1 MNAIKASKFGLSL
14 AVFLC
19 VTLAGYVVSQII
31 WTAVTTERQI
41 VVPIVEPE
49 SVSSGTSVAMQAL
62 DVARAN
68 VFGQYR
74 APQAPQPTPVPT
86 PAPPPPRTPLTFE
99 LQGVMAG
106 LEGSG
111 TASIARASGQRGEL
125 FRVGDSVYGQ
135 ATLKAVYTDRVVFDR
150 NGTDETLAFNDSQL
164 VGDGTGLTQVANNTG
179 MASVSVGQAPV
190 YRVNEGGSGTTT
202 TFTNRGS
209 TDRST
214 QRGSQNAVGSN
225 RGPSADAIPPG
236 APATTDDARNMA
248 QSIIQGAQQDPERIL
263 ARYGLRVV
271 DNGYMVTGN
280 ARLLMAASLR
290 PGDVVVAVDGVPVGD
305 PAIDARRLQSV
316 LSKTSLQVEVLR
328 DGRNLRI
335 NYRIPSLF

>member
-14 AVFLC
+14 AVFVC

-31 WTAVTTERQI
+31 WTAATTEREI
-41 VVPIVEPE
+41 VVPAVQPE
-49 SVSSGTSVAMQAL
+49 QLSSGASVAMQAL
-62 DVARAN
+62 EVAQAN
-68 VFGQYR
+68 LFGEYR

-106 LEGSG
+106 PNGTG
-111 TASIARASGQRGEL
+111 TASIARSAGQRGEL
-125 FRVGDSVYGQ
+125 FRVGDTVYGQ
-135 ATLKAVYTDRVVFDR
+135 ATIKSIYPGGVIFDR
-150 NGTDETLAFNDSQL
+150 NGTEETLAFNDEQL
-164 VGDGTGLTQVANNTG
+164 IGDGTGLTQTSNTG

-190 YRVNEGGSGTTT
+190 YRVNESTGTTT
-202 TFTNRGS
+202 TFTN
-209 TDRST
+209 RST
-214 QRGSQNAVGSN
+214 QRGSQNAVSSN

-236 APATTDDARNMA
+236 APSTTEEARNMA
-248 QSIIQGAQQDPERIL
+248 QSIIQGAQQDPERVL

-316 LSKTSLQVEVLR
+316 MAKTSLQVDVIR
-328 DGRNLRI
+328 DGRNVI
-335 NYRIPSLF
+335 IKYRIPSLF